1 MGMSHSEPKRFATP
15 VFVLVEGRDVVV
27 ESVAEAAALLADVRW
42 PGPRDDFHADAL
54 ETCLKVLDG
63 HRSTEDARARLVDAA
78 LAAGIYDEI
87 VR

>member
-1 MGMSHSEPKRFATP
+1 MRTELDTKQFAEP
-15 VFVLVEGRDVVV
+15 VLVRLSSGIVSIG
-27 ESVAEAAALLADVRW
+27 SVQEAGDLLASVEW
-42 PGPRDDFHADAL
+42 PGPRDELHANAL

-78 LAAGIYDEI
+78 LAAGIYSDA

>member
-1 MGMSHSEPKRFATP
+1 MQHDPEEKPFSRP
-15 VFVLVEGRDVVV
+15 VTIRAPSGALAIAGVRQ
-27 ESVAEAAALLADVRW
+27 AADLLASVDW
-42 PGPRDDFHADAL
+42 PGPRDDLHVDAL

-78 LAAGIYDEI
+78 IAAGVYVDD

>member
-1 MGMSHSEPKRFATP
+1 MQTEPDTKQFAEP
-15 VFVLVEGRDVVV
+15 VLVRLSSGVV
-27 ESVAEAAALLADVRW
+27 SIGSAQEASDLLASVEW
-42 PGPRDDFHADAL
+42 PGPRDELHANAL

-78 LAAGIYDEI
+78 LAAGIYSDA

>member
-1 MGMSHSEPKRFATP
+1 MRTELYTKQFAEP
-15 VFVLVEGRDVVV
+15 VLVRLSSGIVSIG
-27 ESVAEAAALLADVRW
+27 SVQEASDLLASVEW
-42 PGPRDDFHADAL
+42 PGPRDELHANAL

-78 LAAGIYDEI
+78 LAAGIYSDA